1 MATAEAL
8 APATSHTGPGIE
20 FDEQAFAPMRIMEV
34 HHRLVGHPLLELESL
49 VELAKRME
57 KNGSFRFHNDKA
69 EAGTSFVNATKTHKV
84 DLPPHEIVSRIETA
98 GAWLALHHVQRDP
111 VYREL
116 VDEVLDH
123 VRPRVEAKDP
133 GMHHRAGWI
142 FVTSPGAVTPYHMD
156 HEHNFI
162 LQVRGKKTLNTWD
175 PLDRTV
181 VTERSLELFH
191 FKDSR
196 DLVVYKEEFQP
207 KARVFHLEPGLGG
220 YMPSTTPHWVKNGDN
235 VSITV
240 SFTYYTD
247 MTWRRK
253 NLHRGNYRLRA
264 MGMEPTPV
272 GDQPGRDLVK
282 FPLIRAEQAVRDV
295 AKRLLGREV
304 ERHHLKYAKM
314 Y

>member
-1 MATAEAL
+1 MATAVAI
-8 APATSHTGPGIE
+8 APQAAHRGPGIE
-20 FDEQAFAPMRIMEV
+20 FDEQAFEPMRIMEV
-34 HHRLVGHPLLELESL
+34 RHRLADHRLLQLESL
-49 VELAKRME
+49 AELAQRME

-69 EAGTSFVNATKTHKV
+69 EAGTSFVNADKTHKV
-84 DLPPHEIVSRIETA
+84 DLAPHEIVRRIETA

-111 VYREL
+111 IYREL

-123 VRPRVEAKDP
+123 LRPRVETKDA

-156 HEHNFI
+156 HELNFI
-162 LQVRGKKTLNTWD
+162 MQVRGKKTLNTWD
-175 PLDRTV
+175 PLDRSV

-191 FKDSR
+191 FNGSR
-196 DLVVYKEEFQP
+196 DLVVYKDEFQE
-207 KARVFHLEPGLGG
+207 KAKVFNLEPGMGG
-220 YMPSTTPHWVKNGDN
+220 YMPTTTPHWVKNGDN

-240 SFTYYTD
+240 SFTYFTD

-253 NLHRGNYRLRA
+253 SLHRGNHRLRA
-264 MGMEPTPV
+264 MGLQPTAV
-272 GDQPGRDLVK
+272 GNQPGRDRLK
-282 FPLIRAEQAVRDV
+282 FPLFRFEQNLRDA

-304 ERHHLKYAKM
+304 DRHHLTYAKM

>member
-1 MATAEAL
+1 MATAAAL
-8 APATSHTGPGIE
+8 APTRTDTGPGIE
-20 FDEQAFAPMRIMEV
+20 FDSQAFAPMRIMEV
-34 HHRLVGHPLLELESL
+34 RHRLVGHPLLELESL

-69 EAGTSFVNATKTHKV
+69 EAGTSFVNADKTHKV
-84 DLPPHEIVSRIETA
+84 DLPPHEIVRRIETA

-162 LQVRGKKTLNTWD
+162 LQVKGRKTLNTWE
-175 PLDRTV
+175 PLDRSV

-191 FKDSR
+191 FNGSR
-196 DLVVYKEEFQP
+196 DLVVYKDEFQP
-207 KARVFHLEPGLGG
+207 KARVFHLEPGIGG
-220 YMPSTTPHWVKNGDN
+220 YMPTTTPHWVKNGDN

-240 SFTYYTD
+240 SFTYFTD
-247 MTWRRK
+247 MTWRRRV
-253 NLHRGNYRLRA
+253 LHRGNYRLRSLGLA
-264 MGMEPTPV
+264 PTPV
-272 GDQPGRDLVK
+272 GERPGLDRVKYPLFSADQGARDAVK
-282 FPLIRAEQAVRDV
+282 RV
-295 AKRLLGREV
+295 LGREV
-304 ERHHLKYAKM
+304 DRHHLKYARM

>member
-1 MATAEAL
+1 MATAEAISPQK
-8 APATSHTGPGIE
+8 AHAGPGIE
-20 FDEQAFAPMRIMEV
+20 FDQQAFEPMRIMEV
-34 HHRLVGHPLLELESL
+34 RHRLADHPLLQLDSL
-49 VELAKRME
+49 VELARRME

-69 EAGTSFVNATKTHKV
+69 EAGTSFVNADKTHKV
-84 DLPPHEIVSRIETA
+84 DLAPHEIVRRIETA

-111 VYREL
+111 IYREL

-175 PLDRTV
+175 PLDRSV

-191 FKDSR
+191 FNGSR
-196 DLVVYKEEFQP
+196 DLVAYKDEFQD
-207 KARVFHLEPGLGG
+207 KARVFNLEPGIGG
-220 YMPSTTPHWVKNGDN
+220 YMPTTTPHWVKNGDN

-240 SFTYYTD
+240 SFTYFTD

-253 NLHRGNYRLRA
+253 CLHRGNHRLRA
-264 MGMEPTPV
+264 GGLEPTPV
-272 GDQPGRDLVK
+272 GNEPGRDRLK
-282 FPLIRAEQAVRDV
+282 YPLFRAEQNLRD
-295 AKRLLGREV
+295 ATKRLLGREV
-304 ERHHLKYAKM
+304 DPHHLTYAKM